1 MPAMLVPVGERG
13 RVVLPASIREALGI
27 REGDRLVAGALPD
40 GTLRLVPL
48 RKIAQMA
55 KGLLADLRPD
65 ESWTANCSR
74 SDARRPSMRNGR
86 IVLYA

>member
-27 REGDRLVAGALPD
+27 REGDRLVAEALPD

-55 KGLLADLRPD
+55 KGLLADLRPA
-65 ESWTANCSR
+65 ESWTDELLAE
-74 SDARRPSMRNGR
+74 RREEAVREEREDRP
-86 IVLYA
+86 